1 MMILPN
7 NKLAIHKAWL
17 YRVLEGIT
25 SKPELTSVLYFKGG
39 TCASMLGWLDRFSV
53 DLDFDYVG
61 TSENVTNTRR
71 LLEKV
76 FEELGLIIKD
86 SSKSGIQYF
95 LKYNNPNSEIER
107 NTLKIDTSFP
117 VLKTNKYEIQKL
129 IDIDRFLNCQTKETM
144 FAHKMLAVMGR
155 FKNEGHIA
163 GRDMYD
169 IHHFFI
175 KGFSYDTEVIKEDY
189 KKSIKDFLTELHEF
203 ITKEV
208 TEKVL
213 DEDLNTL
220 LTPENFKKIR
230 KVIKREVLGFIDE
243 EINKL

>member
-17 YRVLEGIT
+17 YRVLEGIA
-25 SKPELTSVLYFKGG
+25 SNPELVNVLCFKGG

-61 TSENVTNTRR
+61 TIAEVDRTREQ
-71 LLEKV
+71 LKNI
-76 FEELGLIIKD
+76 FTELGLSIKD
-86 SSKSGIQYF
+86 SSKNGIQYF
-95 LKYNNPNSEIER
+95 LKYDSLNPEMR

-117 VLKTNKYEIQKL
+117 SLKADRYEIQKI

-163 GRDMYD
+163 GRDIYD
-169 IHHFFI
+169 IHHFFM
-175 KGFSYDTEVIKEDY
+175 KGLNYSLEVLKEGQ
-189 KKSIKDFLTELHEF
+189 KKPIKDFLIELHAF
-203 ITKEV
+203 IEKEV
-208 TEKVL
+208 TERVL

-220 LTPENFKKIR
+220 LTPEAFKKIR
-230 KVIKREVLGFIDE
+230 RVIKREVLGFIGE
-243 EINKL
+243 EMKKM

>member
-17 YRVLEGIT
+17 YRVLEGIA
-25 SKPELTSVLYFKGG
+25 SNPELVHVLRFKGG

-61 TSENVTNTRR
+61 TNENINKTRKQ
-71 LLEKV
+71 LENI
-76 FEELGLIIKD
+76 FSELGMSIKD
-86 SSKSGIQYF
+86 SSKNGIQYF
-95 LKYNNPNSEIER
+95 LKYENQNSESR

-117 VLKTNKYEIQKL
+117 PLKADQYEMQKL
-129 IDIDRFLNCQTKETM
+129 IDLDRYINCQTKETM

-155 FKNEGHIA
+155 FKNEGRIA
-163 GRDMYD
+163 GRDIYD
-169 IHHFFI
+169 IHHFFM
-175 KGFSYDTEVIKEDY
+175 KGFAYSLEVLKEGQD
-189 KKSIKDFLTELHEF
+189 KTVKDFLVELHAF
-203 ITKEV
+203 IEKEV

-220 LTPENFKKIR
+220 LTPEAFKKIR
-230 KVIKREVLGFIDE
+230 RVIKREVLGFIGE
-243 EINKL
+243 EVKKM

>member
-17 YRVLEGIT
+17 NRMLEGIAT
-25 SKPELTSVLYFKGG
+25 RPELTSVLYFKGG

-61 TSENVTNTRR
+61 TTEDIVTTRK
-71 LLEKV
+71 LLEDIFV
-76 FEELGLIIKD
+76 ELGLSIKD
-86 SSKSGIQYF
+86 SSKNGIQYF
-95 LKYNNPNSEIER
+95 LKYDNPNSESR

-117 VLKTNKYEIQKL
+117 SLKADKYEIKKI
-129 IDIDRFLNCQTKETM
+129 IDIDRFLTCQTKETM

-163 GRDMYD
+163 GRDIYD
-169 IHHFFI
+169 IHHFFM
-175 KGFSYDTEVIKEDY
+175 KGFGYDLEVLKEGQT
-189 KKSIKDFLTELHEF
+189 KPIKDFLSELHAF
-203 ITKEV
+203 INKEV

-230 KVIKREVLGFIDE
+230 KVIKREVLGFIE
-243 EINKL
+243 GEMGKI

>member
-1 MMILPN
+1 MILPN